1 MTTANP
7 SSMPNQEN
15 AGAPISPAPLL
26 AIATGFMA
34 AKHLFVANELGVFTR
49 LASGPA
55 TLPVLAEALA
65 TPERTLRIVVD
76 ALVALGL
83 LERDGAEYR
92 NSPVAGAYLG
102 GTTAADMRPFLRLLD
117 QICYPRWQGLE
128 DTVRGRES
136 ALAGK
141 TAFDQQ
147 LPPEKAQVF
156 SAGVAALTAG
166 SARALA
172 DKYDF
177 SGHRRVLDVGGG
189 NGSFLAT
196 ILQRHPALQGTLF
209 EIPAVADVARTLL
222 AASGSGPLAD
232 THQRIGIVA
241 GNFFSDDLP
250 ANHDAMILANVV
262 HVFSPEHNRELFRR
276 MRAAALPATRMLLVD
291 FWTNPDHTEPAFAAL
306 MAGEFLQVTNEGDV
320 YSVQEIGQWLEE
332 TGWRLVSH
340 RPLGGPASLIV
351 AEVATQG

>member
-1 MTTANP
+1 
-7 SSMPNQEN
+7 
-15 AGAPISPAPLL
+15 
-26 AIATGFMA
+26 MA
-34 AKHLFVANELGVFTR
+34 SKHLFVANELGVFAR

-55 TLPVLAEALA
+55 TLPALAESLA

-76 ALVALGL
+76 AMVALGL
-83 LERDGAEYR
+83 LERAGAEYR
-92 NSPVAGAYLG
+92 NSPVAGTYLA
-102 GTTAADMRPFLRLLD
+102 GTTPADMRPFLRLLD

-128 DTVRGRES
+128 GAVRDHES
-136 ALAGK
+136 DLVGE
-141 TAFDQQ
+141 TAFEQY
-147 LPPEKAQVF
+147 LPPEKAQIF

-172 DKYDF
+172 EKYDF
-177 SGHRRVLDVGGG
+177 SGHQRVLDVGGG

-196 ILQRHPALQGTLF
+196 ILRRHPALQGTLF
-209 EIPAVADVARTLL
+209 EIPSVADVARATL
-222 AASGSGPLAD
+222 AQSSAD
-232 THQRIGIVA
+232 APADIRQRIEIVA
-241 GNFFSDDLP
+241 GNCFSDDLP

-320 YSVQEIGQWLEE
+320 YSVQEVQQWLEQ
-332 TGWRLVSH
+332 TGWRLASH
-340 RPLGGPASLIV
+340 VPLGGPASLLV
-351 AEVATQG
+351 AEVASQG